1 MVEYGA
7 RRYADEVDVQHDLQ
21 SRSNDEVNGKDCTQ
35 PNRVNARPRREC
47 HTSHSHMVSRKISQ
61 RTRHEENS
69 DDVKACI
76 QYCNMSVYAQQQALL
91 IAKIVDDSPQQLLQ

>member
-35 PNRVNARPRREC
+35 PNRVNARAPAANVTRVTVTLC
-47 HTSHSHMVSRKISQ
+47 HAKYRS
-61 RTRHEENS
+61 
-69 DDVKACI
+69 
-76 QYCNMSVYAQQQALL
+76 ALDM
-91 IAKIVDDSPQQLLQ
+91 KKTQMM